1 MTPLRQRMIE
11 DMQLRNFSIHTQKAY
26 ALQVALFAR
35 HFDQSPELMG
45 PENIRTYQLYL
56 RAQKQWAPASI
67 IQATAALRFLYT
79 VTLKNDWELDRVLA
93 IPRRHKSLPTVLS
106 PEEVLHFLGCI
117 GNLKHQTILTA
128 CYAAGLR
135 ISEAVSLKSCHID
148 SQRMVLHVERGK
160 GQKDRYVML
169 SVRLLES
176 LRRWWRVAKPRDWLF
191 PGYGTNRHI
200 TARAISLTCRE
211 VQYRHG
217 LPKTVTPH
225 SLRHAFACHLLEA
238 GTDLRTIQLLMG
250 HESLSTTSRY
260 LRIATSKVCSTRSP
274 LDLLP
279 VPPPRPPSQ
288 VRSRQRF

>member
-1 MTPLRQRMIE
+1 MTPLRQRMVE
-11 DMQLRNFSIHTQKAY
+11 DMLLRNFSIHTQKAY

-35 HFDQSPELMG
+35 HFDQSPDLLG

-67 IQATAALRFLYT
+67 IQATAALRFLYR
-79 VTLKNDWELDRVLA
+79 VTLKNDWELERVLP
-93 IPRRHKSLPTVLS
+93 IPRRHKSLPAVLS

-135 ISEAVSLKSCHID
+135 VSEAVSLKPHNID
-148 SQRMVLHVERGK
+148 SQRMVLHVEQGK

-191 PGYGTNRHI
+191 PGYGANRHI
-200 TARAISLTCRE
+200 TTRAISMTCRE

-260 LRIATSKVCSTRSP
+260 LRIATSKVCATRSP

-288 VRSRQRF
+288 APTLQR